1 MNLKNSALKISLIL
15 VLLVVPWLNSDSS
28 QITSIP
34 EISQENNPFFEI
46 NPCKISLFEYFVSDI
61 KSIYQDHYYFRL
73 DTASSIKCF
82 GRVTGIAVQQNNL
95 ETQFFISI
103 GANSLINL
111 LLQGSFWLLLFSFV
125 KKRKDFYLEN
135 YFVHNISII
144 LTSYLITF
152 SVYSQQKYYDS
163 NFYVFDLTKRSS
175 YVFLFLIF
183 LLLTKNFVEMYSVR
197 SNNFF
202 NFLPFIFLVSGI
214 FSGFNL
220 VFASLIFINSGI
232 RALINKEY
240 NKKFLF
246 IYLTLSF
253 WWLINSNGSFTFKTG
268 KFRGFTNSVYE
279 FDSNL
284 FWIAFFGLLINGIF
298 SELKNNLKHF
308 NLEKFTN
315 YFSVSSFIIL
325 VTGLISSNLPA
336 LNLFSTY
343 YLGLQRNV
351 VELSNPFM
359 FDEFGVKISWRGIS
373 PSSETVGEFFGLCL
387 LFNLFIILQN
397 KKLNIYIYTG
407 VISASIGL
415 YFSDNRTSIVLVF
428 LIIVYYFL
436 KLLDF
441 NIQFKRKYLRT
452 SIFSLILISIYVY
465 FQTDTFEFYSLSIL
479 SNSRIY
485 QYDSIFSSYLLYL
498 NESYEQK
505 SLTYFLFGLFSSIAL
520 MLNRAEMWGIFFARY
535 NPTFLEVLAGSGPLT
550 LGQLYDEIK
559 INDLESFL
567 LPHSSL
573 LSYLVYFGI
582 IPLTFVLYSSFK
594 LAMKNKNNFMYT
606 SVFIFIF
613 LNAIK
618 NDSLNYFSNFLFY
631 FTILYVL
638 NVADTIKERS

>member
-1 MNLKNSALKISLIL
+1 MNLKYNTFKILLIL
-15 VLLVVPWLNSDSS
+15 ILLVMPWLNSDSS
-28 QITSIP
+28 QISSIP

-46 NPCKISLFEYFVSDI
+46 NPCKISLYEYFVSDI

-95 ETQFFISI
+95 ETQFFISV

-125 KKRKDFYLEN
+125 KKRKNIYLEN
-135 YFVHNISII
+135 YFIHNISII

-152 SVYSQQKYYDS
+152 SVYSQQKFYDS

-183 LLLTKNFVEMYSVR
+183 LLITKNFVEIYSAR
-197 SNNFF
+197 SDKLF
-202 NFLPFIFLVSGI
+202 NFLPFIFLVFGI

-232 RALINKEY
+232 RALIKREY
-240 NKKFLF
+240 NKKYLF
-246 IYLTLSF
+246 IYLSLSF
-253 WWLINSNGSFTFKTG
+253 WWLINSNGSFTFKPG

-279 FDSNL
+279 FNSNL
-284 FWIAFFGLLINGIF
+284 FWIAFFGLLIVGVFN
-298 SELKNNLKHF
+298 ELKINKKHF

-315 YFSVSSFIIL
+315 NFSMSSFIIMI
-325 VTGLISSNLPA
+325 TGLIASNFPA

-351 VELSNPFM
+351 VELTNPFL

-387 LFNLFIILQN
+387 LFNLFNVLQN
-397 KKLNIYIYTG
+397 KKLNIYTYTG

-428 LIIVYYFL
+428 LIIIIYFYKTL
-436 KLLDF
+436 NF
-441 NIQFKRKYLRT
+441 NIQFNSKYLRI
-452 SIFSLILISIYVY
+452 SIFSLILISMYVY
-465 FQTDTFEFYSLSIL
+465 FQTETFEFYSLSIL
-479 SNSRIY
+479 SNARLY
-485 QYDSIFSSYLLYL
+485 QYDSIYSSYLLQL
-498 NESYEQK
+498 NESYGQK
-505 SLTYFLFGLFSSIAL
+505 SLLYYLFGLFSSIGL
-520 MLNRAEMWGIFFARY
+520 ILNRAEMWGIFFARY
-535 NPTFLEVLAGSGPLT
+535 NPTFLEVLVGSGPLT

-559 INDLESFL
+559 IDDLESFL

-573 LSYLVYFGI
+573 LSYLVYFGL
-582 IPLTFVLYSSFK
+582 IPLTFVLYRLFNI
-594 LAMKNKNNFMYT
+594 AMKNKNNFMYS

-613 LNAIK
+613 LNVIK

-631 FTILYVL
+631 FSILYVL
-638 NVADTIKERS
+638 NVVETTKEKS

>member
-1 MNLKNSALKISLIL
+1 MKLKNNTFKILLIL
-15 VLLVVPWLNSDSS
+15 IMLVIPWLNSDSS
-28 QITSIP
+28 NIPSIP
-34 EISQENNPFFEI
+34 KISQENNPFFEI
-46 NPCKISLFEYFVSDI
+46 NPCKISLYEYFVSDI

-95 ETQFFISI
+95 ETQFFISV

-125 KKRKDFYLEN
+125 KKRKSFYIEN
-135 YFVHNISII
+135 NLVHNVSII
-144 LTSYLITF
+144 LTSYLVTF
-152 SVYSQQKYYDS
+152 SIYSQQKYYDS

-175 YVFLFLIF
+175 YIFLFLIF
-183 LLLTKNFVEMYSVR
+183 LLLTKNFVEIYSVR
-197 SNNFF
+197 SDKLF
-202 NFLPFIFLVSGI
+202 NFLPFIFLVFGI

-232 RALINKEY
+232 RALINREY

-246 IYLTLSF
+246 TYLSLSF
-253 WWLINSNGSFTFKTG
+253 WWLINSNGSFTFKPG

-279 FDSNL
+279 FNSNL
-284 FWIAFFGLLINGIF
+284 YWIAFFGLLIVGVFN
-298 SELKNNLKHF
+298 ELKINKQHF

-315 YFSVSSFIIL
+315 YFSLSSFII
-325 VTGLISSNLPA
+325 VITGLIASNFPA

-343 YLGLQRNV
+343 YLGLQRHV
-351 VELSNPFM
+351 VELSNPFV

-387 LFNLFIILQN
+387 LFNLFFIMQN
-397 KKLNIYIYTG
+397 KKLNIYTYTG

-428 LIIVYYFL
+428 LIIVIYFL
-436 KLLDF
+436 KTLNF
-441 NIQFKRKYLRT
+441 NIQFSRKYLRT
-452 SIFSLILISIYVY
+452 SIFSLILISIYIY

-479 SNSRIY
+479 SNARLY
-485 QYDSIFSSYLLYL
+485 QYDSIYSSYLLQL
-498 NESYEQK
+498 NESYDQK
-505 SLTYFLFGLFSSIAL
+505 SLLYYLFGLFSSIGL
-520 MLNRAEMWGIFFARY
+520 MLNRSEMWGIFFARY
-535 NPTFLEVLAGSGPLT
+535 NPTFIEVLVGSGPLT

-559 INDLESFL
+559 IDDLESFL

-573 LSYLVYFGI
+573 LSYLVYFGL
-582 IPLTFVLYSSFK
+582 IPLIFVLYKLFK
-594 LAMKNKNNFMYT
+594 IAVKNKNNFMFS

-613 LNAIK
+613 LNVIK

-631 FTILYVL
+631 FSILYVL
-638 NVADTIKERS
+638 NVVETTKVKS

>member
-1 MNLKNSALKISLIL
+1 MNLKNSTLKILLIL
-15 VLLVVPWLNSDSS
+15 ILLVAPWLNSDSS
-28 QITSIP
+28 KISSIP

-46 NPCKISLFEYFVSDI
+46 NPCKISLYEYFVSDI

-111 LLQGSFWLLLFSFV
+111 LLQGFFWLLLFSFV

-135 YFVHNISII
+135 SFAHNISII

-175 YVFLFLIF
+175 YIFLFLIF
-183 LLLTKNFVEMYSVR
+183 LLLTTNFVEIYSAR
-197 SNNFF
+197 SDKLF
-202 NFLPFIFLVSGI
+202 NILPFIFLIFGI
-214 FSGFNL
+214 FTGFNL

-246 IYLTLSF
+246 TYLSLSF
-253 WWLINSNGSFTFKTG
+253 WWLINSNGSFTFKPG

-279 FDSNL
+279 FNSNL
-284 FWIAFFGLLINGIF
+284 FWIVFFGLLIVGVFN
-298 SELKNNLKHF
+298 ELKINKQHF

-315 YFSVSSFIIL
+315 YFSISSFIIL
-325 VTGLISSNLPA
+325 VTGLIASNFPA

-343 YLGLQRNV
+343 YLGLQRHV
-351 VELSNPFM
+351 VELSNPFV

-387 LFNLFIILQN
+387 LFNLFIIMKN

-428 LIIVYYFL
+428 LIIIIYFL
-436 KLLDF
+436 KTLNFKTKF
-441 NIQFKRKYLRT
+441 NRKYLRT
-452 SIFSLILISIYVY
+452 SIFSLILISMY
-465 FQTDTFEFYSLSIL
+465 FYIQTETFEFYSLSIL
-479 SNSRIY
+479 SNARLY
-485 QYDSIFSSYLLYL
+485 QYDSIYSSYLLQL
-498 NESYEQK
+498 NESYGQK
-505 SLTYFLFGLFSSIAL
+505 SLLYYLFGLFSSIGL
-520 MLNRAEMWGIFFARY
+520 ILNRAEMWGIFFARY
-535 NPTFLEVLAGSGPLT
+535 NPTFLEVLVGSGPLT

-559 INDLESFL
+559 IDDLESFL

-573 LSYLVYFGI
+573 LSYLVYFGL
-582 IPLTFVLYSSFK
+582 IPLIFVLYKLFK
-594 LAMKNKNNFMYT
+594 IAMKNKNNFMYS

-613 LNAIK
+613 LNVIK

-631 FTILYVL
+631 FSILYVL
-638 NVADTIKERS
+638 NVVETTKVKS